1 MPSRGMA
8 GAAAALITAASTAT
22 AETTPEFNLAV
33 LPDQCRG
40 VAQIPRSAQIV
51 DPILA
56 ARISAVNCAAQ
67 DIFGSVQVSDS
78 EASVHALDAA
88 SAPLFAALDDVVAH
102 GSPKWKIQ
110 ALYAKG
116 DLLFGLQTRLR
127 NSIPA
132 MTADTS
138 MDAARAIEQR
148 HRALEALL
156 EPWQTRARA
165 AFAQL
170 ADIARANPP
179 LASAN
184 PVLQYMV
191 QEAVR
196 IASSAQASEARVAS
210 AAIHAR

>member
-1 MPSRGMA
+1 MA
-8 GAAAALITAASTAT
+8 GAAAALITAASTAA
-22 AETTPEFNLAV
+22 AETASEINLSV

-40 VAQIPRSAQIV
+40 VAQIPRSAEIV
-51 DPILA
+51 GPVLS

-67 DIFGSVQVSDS
+67 DIFSSVPVTDG

-88 SAPLFAALDDVVAH
+88 STPLFAALDDVVAH
-102 GSPKWKIQ
+102 GSPPWKIQ

-132 MTADTS
+132 ITADTS
-138 MDAARAIEQR
+138 LDAARAIEQR
-148 HRALEALL
+148 HRALDPLL
-156 EPWQTRARA
+156 APWQARALA
-165 AFAQL
+165 AFAQV
-170 ADIARANPP
+170 ADIARENPP

-191 QEAVR
+191 QRAAQVVSNVQ
-196 IASSAQASEARVAS
+196 SSERVAS